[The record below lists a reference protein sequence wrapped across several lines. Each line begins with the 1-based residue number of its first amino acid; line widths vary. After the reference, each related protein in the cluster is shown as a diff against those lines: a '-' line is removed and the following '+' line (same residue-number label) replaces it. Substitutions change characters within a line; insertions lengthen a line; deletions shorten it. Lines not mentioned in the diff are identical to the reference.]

1 MYSTAPG
8 RTLRSYFSDST
19 FYYKKGKDIFL
30 ALLPRVMKIRRI
42 APDDRWL
49 HNACGGLSWKRLRAD
64 EMGGERASARRQKRS
79 EEGQDMRNP
88 WHQTQLRGR
97 SKHMPCVRFIL
108 KCTASATQVMCSAE
122 TGEGEFDVTGGLSDA
137 LFRKAIFF
145 KRSRGSWRWPRGRC
159 FFFFLLGMVAP
170 LNHQLWS
177 KLQHRLSRK
186 RSKVGGP

>member
-1 MYSTAPG
+1 
-8 RTLRSYFSDST
+8 
-19 FYYKKGKDIFL
+19 
-30 ALLPRVMKIRRI
+30 MKIRRI

-108 KCTASATQVMCSAE
+108 KCTASATKVMCSAE
-122 TGEGEFDVTGGLSDA
+122 TGEGAFDVSGGLSVT
-137 LFRKAIFF
+137 LFTK
-145 KRSRGSWRWPRGRC
+145 KHYDSDWHRWQLAMAESA
-159 FFFFLLGMVAP
+159 FSLFLFGMDAP

-186 RSKVGGP
+186 CSKVGGP